1 MIGEV
6 SIGGTFV
13 PTLLALALAA
23 LVVTGFL
30 SRLLALL
37 GAYRFVAYRPLADVA
52 LFAIVLG
59 LLALLTPGPGLHG

>member
-6 SIGGTFV
+6 SIGGVFV
-13 PTLLALALAA
+13 PALLASALAA

-30 SRLLALL
+30 SRLLAIT

-52 LFAIVLG
+52 LFGIVLG
-59 LLALLTPGPGLHG
+59 LLALLTPVPGLHG